1 MVAYLHVLAEDR
13 QDAAN
18 GTSTAR
24 DVAAAR
30 RAEAELQDAERDAW
44 ATSRPARR

>member
-1 MVAYLHVLAEDR
+1 MFAYLHIVAEDSK
-13 QDAAN
+13 DAAN

-30 RAEAELQDAERDAW
+30 RAEADLQAAERDAW